1 MAGLNLQTGLTG
13 SVVGGLYGGGGA
25 VSPPRTGVPEGP
37 SAAAMAYGAGG
48 GQEGQSSS
56 GMHACVIGGLAI
68 ALLLFMW
75 WGLPR

>member
-1 MAGLNLQTGLTG
+1 MAGLNLNTGLTG
-13 SVVGGLYGGGGA
+13 SVVGGLYGNGA
-25 VSPPRTGVPEGP
+25 TAPPRTGVPEGP

-48 GQEGQSSS
+48 ASGEANGGA
-56 GMHACVIGGLAI
+56 GMHACVIGGIAL